1 MKFLDRFGLWLF
13 SILIL
18 ALSIILVLIG
28 AGWMDATI
36 FGILIT
42 QALSSQTGTYIFVG
56 VCAFLALLAIKCLF
70 FNSYSSVKEKEREKS
85 EKGIILENEDGR
97 LLITRDTLENI
108 VEVVAKEFDDIQ
120 AVYPRVIINKDNT
133 VYMNITLDIYEGIVI
148 KDLTSKFQ
156 SKIKE
161 KIKEDTDLELSAVN
175 IKVNNVEAPEP
186 VESKKSK
193 KRSLASDGE
202 EE

>member
-108 VEVVAKEFDDIQ
+108 VEVVSKEFDDIQ
-120 AVYPRVIINKDNT
+120 AVYPRVVINKDNT

-161 KIKEDTDLELSAVN
+161 TIKEDTDLELSAVN

>member
-1 MKFLDRFGLWLF
+1 
-13 SILIL
+13 
-18 ALSIILVLIG
+18 
-28 AGWMDATI
+28 MDATI
-36 FGILIT
+36 FGVLIT
-42 QALSSQTGTYIFVG
+42 KALASQTGTYIFVG
-56 VCAFLALLAIKCLF
+56 VCAFLGLLSLKCLF

-108 VEVVAKEFDDIQ
+108 VEVVSKEFDDIQ

-133 VYMNITLDIYEGIVI
+133 VYMNITLDINEGIVI

-161 KIKEDTDLELSAVN
+161 TIKNDTDLELSAVN
-175 IKVNNVEAPEP
+175 IKVNNIEAP
-186 VESKKSK
+186 VEKKKEK
-193 KRSLASDGE
+193 KKEVVVDE